1 MSPVDSRPQ
10 VGMGLGRLSLIQPGC
25 VVGGCSGEF
34 VGSEASAMG
43 TNWTVEAGNECF
55 LLAAAW
61 NSATEALTLR
71 VIS

>member
-1 MSPVDSRPQ
+1 
-10 VGMGLGRLSLIQPGC
+10 
-25 VVGGCSGEF
+25 
-34 VGSEASAMG
+34 MG

-71 VIS
+71 VISRFLALLLAWHVWHVC